1 MTEDVIYSKQMFDPR
16 FSELTTKFKVDTC
29 LPMVKLN
36 QMTSLFSAACFNVA
50 RLVILIF
57 MIFATMY
64 NGAVANALVL
74 CVGTNGHI
82 EIELVEGGVASDCF
96 HHQKV
101 STNKST
107 VDRFTSLQKTYA
119 FEDLAQHTDLSGKSV
134 ALSQRNTDIDVPLF
148 ELAEPKFFLVAALSE
163 RRIPT
168 YKSYTLSSLDKARTR
183 TVLDELN
190 TVILRR

>member
-1 MTEDVIYSKQMFDPR
+1 
-16 FSELTTKFKVDTC
+16 
-29 LPMVKLN
+29 MVKLN
-36 QMTSLFSAACFNVA
+36 QMTSLFSAACFNVV

-148 ELAEPKFFLVAALSE
+148 ELAEPKFSLVAALSE